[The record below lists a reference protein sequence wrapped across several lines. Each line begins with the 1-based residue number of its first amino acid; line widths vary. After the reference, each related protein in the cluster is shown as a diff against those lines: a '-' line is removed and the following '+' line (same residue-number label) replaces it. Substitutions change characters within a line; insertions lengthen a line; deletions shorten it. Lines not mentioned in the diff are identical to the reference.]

1 MISAKALRQKPAKIR
16 LKQLVLIGNPD
27 SQGLE
32 SFTMG
37 QQEKLNAGQGVFDL
51 LRRKICE

>member
-1 MISAKALRQKPAKIR
+1 MSILGKGMIRAKAPRQKPATIR

-32 SFTMG
+32 SFPMG
-37 QQEKLNAGQGVFDL
+37 TAGETEAGTGSV
-51 LRRKICE
+51 

>member
-1 MISAKALRQKPAKIR
+1 MVSAKALRQKPATVR
-16 LKQLVLIGNPD
+16 LKQPVWIGNPD
-27 SQGLE
+27 SQELE

-37 QQEKLNAGQGVFDL
+37 QQEKLKQGQGVFDL